1 MLSPGRTT
9 MGKSYVVEHEV
20 PTRPLPMLTPWNEWF
35 WTSGC
40 DGVLRFAQCRDCD
53 AWIHPME
60 PMCTR
65 CRSTRVGPA
74 SVSGNATVVAVTVNT
89 QPWLAAM
96 PPPYVIAVVAM
107 DEDAGL
113 RLTTNIVDCQAESVH
128 IGQRVAVR
136 FEQHDDVW
144 LPVFAPTGAP
154 DGDGTV
160 EPPERF
166 ATARV
171 SGAKFEDRVVISG
184 IGQSEVGRRL
194 MVNPVGLTVAAVQQ
208 AVADAGLELDD
219 IDGVS
224 TYPGATGNG
233 MSEGGVPA
241 LVEALRLQ
249 PVWVNGGGEIPG
261 QAGSIIAAMLA
272 VSSGLCRHV
281 VCFRTVWE
289 ASWAQLGREGRL
301 PPPALRV
308 TGAMLEYRMPWGAPS
323 AANWIALAAS
333 QYLHRYGA
341 DREMLGWIAVN
352 ARRNATMNPEAVY
365 RDPLTL
371 DDYFSARMVSSPFG
385 LYDCDVPCDG
395 AVAVIVSAADT
406 TSSLRAPVGVEAVGT
421 RITERLSW
429 DQGTLTHMPQAWG
442 PAAHL
447 WTRTDTKPADV
458 DVAEIYD
465 GFTFNCI
472 SWLEALGFC
481 GTGEAAEFVAGGS
494 RIALHGELPLN
505 THGGQLSAG
514 RTHGYG
520 YVREAVRQLRGEAGD
535 RQVRA
540 ARLAAVAVGGGV
552 PAGCMLL
559 RRLDA

>member
-1 MLSPGRTT
+1 
-9 MGKSYVVEHEV
+9 MGGGHVVESSV

-35 WTSGC
+35 WTSGR
-40 DGVLRFAQCRDCD
+40 DGVLRFAHCGDCG

-60 PMCTR
+60 PVCTR
-65 CRSTRVGPA
+65 CRSIRVGPA
-74 SVSGNATVVAVTVNT
+74 PVSGAATVVAVTVNT
-89 QPWLAAM
+89 QPWLPAM

-113 RLTTNIVDCQAESVH
+113 RLTTNIVDCPAESVH

-160 EPPERF
+160 EPPQRF
-166 ATARV
+166 ATTRV
-171 SGAKFEDRVVISG
+171 SGAKFEDRVVVSG

-194 MVNPVGLTVAAVQQ
+194 MVDPVGLTVTAVQQ

-301 PPPALRV
+301 APPAARV

-333 QYLHRYGA
+333 QYLHRYGV

-352 ARRNATMNPEAVY
+352 ARRNAARNPEAVY

-371 DDYFSARMVSSPFG
+371 DEYLSARMVSSPFG

-406 TSSLRAPVGVEAVGT
+406 ASGLRAPVGVEAVGT

-442 PAAHL
+442 PATHL
-447 WTRTDTKPADV
+447 WTRTDTQPADV
-458 DVAEIYD
+458 DVVEIYD

-481 GTGEAAEFVAGGS
+481 GIGEAADFVAGGK
-494 RIALHGELPLN
+494 RIALDGELPLN

-520 YVREAVRQLRGEAGD
+520 FVREAVRQLRGESGD
-535 RQVRA
+535 RQVPA